1 MQPTEAQARAI
12 TTRRTAIV
20 IAGAGSGKTRVLVER
35 YLTLLDEHDEWAL
48 NNLVAITFT
57 QKAAAEMRARVRTS
71 LERRYWDALNAQ
83 AQVETERWSRRISEM
98 DSARITTIHGLCS
111 DLLRANFA
119 EAGLDPDF
127 RVLDEPDAAQLRAD
141 AVDLAFSQLTQ
152 TINDSADQPD
162 ILELFEIYDTRTI
175 RDTLLNSGVMTVD
188 IDEVVGRAPV
198 YDADTLMKRWHDQ
211 WEANARQIIDRLAL
225 DTLLA
230 AFVIEQTGLIIPA
243 NDKLADIWRTALG
256 CLRPVFDDAQPMEER
271 FEAIKEGQQCI
282 RINVGTQAAWGGKDY
297 LTAAKDLLKGIREQ
311 LAATIEEIGD
321 PPGELDWEAARLLP
335 AWYALIR
342 CVQQTYADMK
352 AQRAALDFDD
362 LEVRAM
368 WLLEHH
374 PDVVS
379 RYQNGEIRH
388 LLIDEF
394 QDTNQRQWR
403 IAQRLAPPAVPGA
416 LFVVGDPKQSIYAF
430 RGADVS
436 VFGSVHQT
444 IHTAGGDS
452 IDLARSFRTHA
463 PLVERFNA
471 IFERVLVADD
481 NSPVRAFQVALG
493 QPMDAFR
500 MAPPEAPDT
509 LPAIELMLLNK
520 KLASPDPSDDSTD
533 ETTVEGS
540 ADKSKTKKLRVDELR
555 QWEAREIA
563 HRLKALVDSRRLI
576 YDKEQ
581 NITRPVGYGDT
592 ALLVQAM
599 THVNVYE
606 SAFREAGIPYITA
619 SGRGYYD
626 RQEVHDVMNLLHAL
640 YNPLDHLSLAAA
652 LHSPLFGLSDDAL
665 YALRTE
671 TATDADG
678 FRVEPRPL
686 WEALKSPGTLLPNA
700 EREPVRFAADCLT
713 RWRKMAGRITISEL
727 LETIFDDLGYLAT
740 LTGLPDGALRR
751 GNVLKLL
758 EKARTSGKTT
768 LSDFTTYIGNLTIS
782 ELREGDAA
790 QEVEGVV
797 QIMTVHASKGLEFP
811 VVVLADASYT
821 RRPSQRDLLRFQE
834 ELICKVM
841 QDGKATPPFGYR
853 HSQKLSDLRDDA
865 ERRRLLY
872 VAATR
877 VQDLL
882 IISGEADPEN
892 RTADGWLGWLL
903 NAIDTEHPLIHEYAP
918 VYGAQAMTERAA
930 QSTLSDKTSAERSTV
945 SNLETLMSPRDQE
958 IEQPVAPGQSMLEPV
973 HLRQQNQARHLA
985 ATSIADM
992 GGWLHAEEPRE
1003 QHSALE
1009 RFRRRVLYDAPTMLQ
1024 RVQPRSGQMRVGAR
1038 QIGDIVHQAL
1048 RWWPLPFDLDADQ
1061 QMELL
1066 RSYAWAIGIKDRQA
1080 QHDAAQ
1086 QAGELI
1092 SKFTRSALYG
1102 WIIAAQDAGFPVLRE
1117 LPFVYEQES
1126 HIVHGMIDM
1135 LFQRPTQAGE
1145 PEAWVLV
1152 DYKTGRLRRWESDAH
1167 LRFQKLEAH
1176 AARYH
1181 LQLGIYAAAAEQ
1193 ILSTDCSCTPEVYI
1207 HYLSYNT
1214 SIHLPEAT
1222 WRNALAAGLDSSV
1235 EQLITRREHVVFD
1248 GVEDSPEDP
1257 FFINANPSENGD
1269 Q

>member
-1 MQPTEAQARAI
+1 MQPTNAQHLAI
-12 TTRRTAIV
+12 TTRQTAIV
-20 IAGAGSGKTRVLVER
+20 VAGAGSGKTRVLVER
-35 YLTLLDEHDEWAL
+35 YLSLLDEHDEWAL

-71 LERRYWDALNAQ
+71 LERRYWDALDLRADSIT
-83 AQVETERWSRRISEM
+83 ARWSRRIAEM

-127 RVLDEPDAAQLRAD
+127 RVLDAPDAAQLSAD
-141 AVDLAFSQLTQ
+141 AVELAFSQLTQ
-152 TINDSADQPD
+152 AVDDSTVPADV
-162 ILELFEIYDTRTI
+162 LELFEIYDTRTI
-175 RDTLLNSGVMTVD
+175 RDALLRSGIMAAD
-188 IDEVVGRAPV
+188 IDELVARVPV
-198 YDADTLMKRWHDQ
+198 DDADALMARWQQQ
-211 WEANARQIIDRLAL
+211 WEAHAAQVIDRLAL
-225 DTLLA
+225 DTLLS
-230 AFVIEQTGLIIPA
+230 AFVIDQTGLVIPA
-243 NDKLADIWRTALG
+243 NDKLADIWRSALA
-256 CLRPVFDDAQPMEER
+256 CLRPVFDDAQPMNER
-271 FEAIKEGQQCI
+271 VEAIAEGQMCI
-282 RINVGTQAAWGGKDY
+282 KLNVGAQAAWGGKETLAD
-297 LTAAKDLLKGIREQ
+297 AKKVLKDVRER
-311 LAATIEEIGD
+311 LADAIEEIGEA
-321 PPGELDWEAARLLP
+321 PGELDQEAARLLP

-342 CVQQTYADMK
+342 RVQQTYADMK

-362 LEVRAM
+362 LESRAM
-368 WLLEHH
+368 WLLENH

-403 IAQRLAPPAVPGA
+403 IAQRLAPPMIPGA

-436 VFGSVHQT
+436 VFGSVHET
-444 IHTAGGDS
+444 IRLAGGVTV
-452 IDLARSFRTHA
+452 DLARSFRTHA
-463 PLVERFNA
+463 PLVERFNH
-471 IFERVLVADD
+471 IFERVLIADET
-481 NSPVRAFQVALG
+481 SPVRAYQVALG

-500 MAPPEAPDT
+500 DTAPDSQ
-509 LPAIELMLLNK
+509 PAIELILLDRKTAFAEMEANAAASEQNDAEPENTEIK
-520 KLASPDPSDDSTD
+520 KLKAED
-533 ETTVEGS
+533 V
-540 ADKSKTKKLRVDELR
+540 R
-555 QWEAREIA
+555 QWSAREIA
-563 HRLKALVDSRRLI
+563 ARLQALVASKRLI
-576 YDKEQ
+576 YDKES
-581 NITRPVGYGDT
+581 NEIRRVGYGDV

-599 THVNVYE
+599 THVDAYE

-626 RQEVHDVMNLLHAL
+626 RQEVHDVMNLLQSL

-665 YALRTE
+665 YALRNE
-671 TATDADG
+671 TAVDENG
-678 FRVEPRPL
+678 FRMEPRPL
-686 WEALKSPGTLLPNA
+686 WDALQAPGALLPDD
-700 EREPVRFAADCLT
+700 EREQVRFAANCLT
-713 RWRKMAGRITISEL
+713 RWQRMAGRVTISEL

-768 LSDFTTYIGNLTIS
+768 LSDFTTYIGNLTTS

-821 RRPSQRDLLRFQE
+821 RRPFARDMLMFQE

-841 QDGKATPPFGYR
+841 QDGKATAPFAYR
-853 HSQKLSDLRDDA
+853 HSQHLSDLRDDA

-877 VQDLL
+877 AQDIL
-882 IISGEADPEN
+882 IISGEADSEN
-892 RTADGWLGWLL
+892 RTGEGWLEWLL
-903 NAIDTEHPLIHEYAP
+903 DAIDSEHPLIHEHWP
-918 VYGAQAMTERAA
+918 VYTQPVQVNDNEPVSPTER
-930 QSTLSDKTSAERSTV
+930 RVV
-945 SNLETLMSPRDQE
+945 SNLESSPSPDEDE
-958 IEQPVAPGQSMLEPV
+958 IEQPNAGLSMLEPV
-973 HLRQQNQARHLA
+973 QVRQQNQARHLA

-992 GGWLHAEEPRE
+992 GGWLHADEPRE
-1003 QHSALE
+1003 QNSALE
-1009 RFRRRVLYDAPTMLQ
+1009 RFRRRVLYDAPTVLQ

-1038 QIGDIVHQAL
+1038 QIGDVVHQAL
-1048 RWWPLPFDLDADQ
+1048 RWWPLPFDLDAEK

-1066 RSYAWAIGIKDRQA
+1066 KSYAWAVGIKDRQT
-1080 QHDAAQ
+1080 QLDAAQ
-1086 QAGELI
+1086 QANDLLNRFTKSELY
-1092 SKFTRSALYG
+1092 R
-1102 WIIAAQDAGFPVLRE
+1102 WIMTAQQAGMPVLRE

-1135 LFQRPTQAGE
+1135 LFQRPTTAGE
-1145 PEAWVLV
+1145 PEKWVLV
-1152 DYKTGRLRRWESDAH
+1152 DYKTGRLRRWESDD
-1167 LRFQKLEAH
+1167 RIRQQMLEAH
-1176 AARYH
+1176 ATRYH

-1214 SIHLPEAT
+1214 SIHLPEEK
-1222 WRNALAAGLDSSV
+1222 WRGALAAGLDASV
-1235 EQLITRREHVVFD
+1235 EQLISRRDHDVDTDNAEYPAPNA
-1248 GVEDSPEDP
+1248 PEDP
-1257 FFINANPSENGD
+1257 LVVRQSYQSENGD
-1269 Q
+1269 L